1 MTMSAS
7 SNTSMPEGA
16 SSNHS
21 SLDPIMAMPVSSST
35 PSITPALMPGFS
47 KDLPGGPGWASGN
60 SSQPYLEFLTC
71 MTTQQTTEE
80 VAVFDPES
88 ATEDNGCEESDEE
101 EGKIFRQKAR
111 GMEQSPRM
119 VKTRSITRSLSLSS
133 VVEDLTGKVVFA
145 HKGKTIPCW
154 FPGKVLRKS
163 KKGYDVEFY
172 ASLGVETCTLRN
184 VMSYD
189 EYFLKKKENS
199 PLFKIPTKL
208 RQKFEEA
215 LKTARKN

>member
-1 MTMSAS
+1 M
-7 SNTSMPEGA
+7 
-16 SSNHS
+16 
-21 SLDPIMAMPVSSST
+21 
-35 PSITPALMPGFS
+35 
-47 KDLPGGPGWASGN
+47 
-60 SSQPYLEFLTC
+60 
-71 MTTQQTTEE
+71 QTTEE
-80 VAVFDPES
+80 VEVFDPKR
-88 ATEDNGCEESDEE
+88 AAEDNGNEESDEE
-101 EGKIFRQKAR
+101 EGEIFRQKAR

-133 VVEDLTGKVVFA
+133 GVEDLTGKVVFA

-184 VMSYD
+184 VMSYE